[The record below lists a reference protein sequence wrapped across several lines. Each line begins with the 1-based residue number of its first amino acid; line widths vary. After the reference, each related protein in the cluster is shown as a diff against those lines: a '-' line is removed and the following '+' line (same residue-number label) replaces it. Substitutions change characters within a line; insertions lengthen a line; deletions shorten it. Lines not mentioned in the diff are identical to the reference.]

1 MAGEHLLV
9 IDDSP
14 TLLKVVE
21 TTLTRAGYRVD
32 VAADGMS
39 GLSLVRE
46 ANAVPDLILLDGVIP
61 GSDSA
66 EICREL
72 AGDDALG
79 RIPIVVMASKGEDL
93 EARFARA
100 PNVVDYISKPFSPD
114 ALQAVV
120 SHVVEGRAR
129 AGGAERGAAQG
140 VGHAAPGPPDT
151 GRDAVTA
158 ALSRSSAP
166 EATATVLGGFA
177 LAGDLAVI
185 PLGDVLS
192 MLKERTHSGVLRVVN
207 TRSRAQIEL
216 VFRQGA
222 IDFAGAVGVA
232 EEFLLGRFAVERG
245 DVTVEALDALLEER
259 RRATVKP
266 PLFGVDL
273 VARRLLTAEQLKRTM
288 VRQTSEL
295 VYETLRWTHGFFQL
309 RRADGGAT
317 DAVVGELA
325 RGASLEELARGA
337 ALAINIDRLL
347 LEGYRRVD
355 EWRVIERVVDNF
367 DRVFVRDET
376 KIAALPRGTFTR
388 EELAV
393 LERVDG
399 RLSVREIVRALRL
412 GSFDVSRILFRLLRT
427 KLIRARVEPVAV

>member
-1 MAGEHLLV
+1 MPGEHLLV

-21 TTLTRAGYRVD
+21 NTLTRAGYRVD
-32 VAADGMS
+32 TAADGAA
-39 GLSLVRE
+39 GLLLVRGSPT
-46 ANAVPDLILLDGVIP
+46 VPDLILLDGVIP

-66 EICREL
+66 EICRQL
-72 AGDDALG
+72 ARDDTLA
-79 RIPIVVMASKGEDL
+79 RIPVVVMTSKGDDL

-120 SHVVEGRAR
+120 SNVVEGRAAR
-129 AGGAERGAAQG
+129 AVQGARADEDAGSGPTRASRAA
-140 VGHAAPGPPDT
+140 VAE
-151 GRDAVTA
+151 

-177 LAGDLAVI
+177 LAGDLAVVS
-185 PLGDVLS
+185 LGEVFS
-192 MLKERTHSGVLRVVN
+192 MLKEHEQSGVLRVVN
-207 TRSRAQIEL
+207 TATQAQVEL
-216 VFRQGA
+216 VFHEGR

-232 EEFLLGRFAVERG
+232 EEFLLGRFAVARG
-245 DVTVEALDALLEER
+245 DVTAAALDAVLEER
-259 RRATVKP
+259 GRAKTKP
-266 PLFGVDL
+266 PLFGADL
-273 VARRLLTAEQLKRTM
+273 VARGLLTEAQLARAM

-309 RRADGGAT
+309 KRAT
-317 DAVVGELA
+317 DADDA
-325 RGASLEELARGA
+325 ASLVTLARGA
-337 ALAINIDRLL
+337 ALAINVDRLL

-355 EWRVIERVVDNF
+355 EWRVIERVVDSF
-367 DRVFVRDET
+367 DRVFVRDES
-376 KIAALPRGTFTR
+376 KITALPRGTFTR

-399 RLSVREIVRALRL
+399 RLTVREIVRALRL
-412 GSFDVSRILFRLLRT
+412 GSFDVSKVLFRLLRT
-427 KLIRARVEPVAV
+427 KLIRERVEPVAS